1 MAKPEFEFEESDD
14 RESRIAGTPEGDGDF
29 ETDGLP
35 STGETSAGG
44 QVQPPTD
51 ARHGMPGLKKAED
64 ELEKVIDEV
73 STGKILP

>member
-1 MAKPEFEFEESDD
+1 MANPEFVFDESDG
-14 RESRIAGTPEGDGDF
+14 RASHVAGTPEGDGDF
-29 ETDGLP
+29 ETDNLP

-44 QVQPPTD
+44 QVLPPRD
-51 ARHGMPGLKKAED
+51 ALHGMPGLKKAEN